1 MVTFMHATR
10 TNIAASRIAITAAA
24 LLAASMAPASAASA
38 TQAQAPQQAAQT
50 MPELKIYHLEG
61 RRSERL
67 VWLCEELGLPY
78 TLEYKRGDLRGS
90 MAQIRAISP
99 LMPVAPTIQY
109 GDQVVVE
116 SGAIIEMLLA
126 RHGAGRLQPAT
137 HSPDYPY
144 YLQWMHYAEGSFAS
158 RVIADYRV
166 EMIRPTTTPS
176 PLVDAEDTVRF
187 AEEFLSRHPYFG
199 GAEFSAADIMMLF
212 PLNFA
217 DSTKVIDI
225 SQFPNLAAWREK
237 IQDRPAYKRMLAA
250 ARPDGLIGALPPL
263 QGRP

>member
-1 MVTFMHATR
+1 MV
-10 TNIAASRIAITAAA
+10 S
-24 LLAASMAPASAASA
+24 
-38 TQAQAPQQAAQT
+38 
-50 MPELKIYHLEG
+50 
-61 RRSERL
+61 
-67 VWLCEELGLPY
+67 
-78 TLEYKRGDLRGS
+78 
-90 MAQIRAISP
+90 
-99 LMPVAPTIQY
+99 
-109 GDQVVVE
+109 
-116 SGAIIEMLLA
+116 
-126 RHGAGRLQPAT
+126 
-137 HSPDYPY
+137 
-144 YLQWMHYAEGSFAS
+144 
-158 RVIADYRV
+158 
-166 EMIRPTTTPS
+166 TPS

-199 GAEFSAADIMMLF
+199 GAEVSAADIMMLF